1 MPLPADRKLAW
12 VLKQNRRYAPLLDTG
27 LKLSP
32 ILVGVAAAMGI
43 WLWTIFSGYFG
54 QLGQA
59 PLPVTQAGDWLFL
72 LLFGF
77 IISVVF
83 AAIIIVPAAWTSTVR
98 SIAPQTMEA
107 ATIIRACGA
116 CATATFFMT
125 ALAFFLYETRILLW
139 VIATMIVG
147 GLAGGLVMA
156 CREPSHRLFGKAFL
170 GFAAS
175 SLALIVWLSVLFA
188 LLAPTVASSTAK
200 SSLAVSFGLLAA
212 LAFLIACSIM
222 KPVAGLL
229 VGLAITVIWLFAQ
242 ASPDGGRLIASALYT
257 ANLGGGRP
265 ARVAQDH
272 VVGEICNLAVEARP
286 VWVYE
291 PNGCERGA
299 AFRRLDELKG
309 LGSLARKLKL
319 AVWRSEAS
327 CHLRRRPANAKQD
340 SLRLCRDAAA
350 STAKPSGSKVGGA
363 PASTTDRYKQQ
374 P

>member
-1 MPLPADRKLAW
+1 MPVPINRKLAW
-12 VLKQNRRYAPLLDTG
+12 ALKQNRRYAPLLDTG
-27 LKLSP
+27 LKFSP
-32 ILVGVAAAMGI
+32 ILVGVAAAVGI
-43 WLWTIFSGYFG
+43 WLWTIFSGYLG

-77 IISVVF
+77 VISVVF

-98 SIAPQTMEA
+98 SIAPSTMEA

-116 CATATFFMT
+116 CATATFFLT
-125 ALAFFLYETRILLW
+125 ALVLLLDETRILLW
-139 VIATMIVG
+139 VVATMIGG
-147 GLAGGLVMA
+147 GLAGGLLMA
-156 CREPSHRLFGKAFL
+156 RREPSHRLFGKAFL

-175 SLALIVWLSVLFA
+175 SLAILVWLSVLFA
-188 LLAPTVASSTAK
+188 LLAPTLASSAVE
-200 SSLAVSFGLLAA
+200 SSLAISFGLLAA

-222 KPVAGLL
+222 KPAAGLP
-229 VGLAITVIWLFAQ
+229 VGLAITVVWLFAQ

-286 VWVYE
+286 VRVFE

-309 LGSLARKLKL
+309 LGSLARKRKL
-319 AVWRSEAS
+319 AAWRSEAS
-327 CHLRRRPANAKQD
+327 CYLRRRPAKARQD
-340 SLRLCRDAAA
+340 SVRSCRAAAA
-350 STAKPSGSKVGGA
+350 STAKSSGSKVGGA
-363 PASTTDRYKQQ
+363 PASTTNRYKRQ